1 MHLECMFHKIKRD
14 SEIIGKGED
23 SCGFYKVSVIWDL
36 IVSFYLCNLIV
47 QSIIP

>member
-23 SCGFYKVSVIWDL
+23 SCGFYKVSVTWDL

-47 QSIIP
+47 LSIIP